1 MTTPMYEVEIFCDRC
16 GTEYSDWRRDSVNL
30 SLSPNLSQQE
40 IDDQL
45 TTKCPT
51 CGLRDTG
58 LGLIV
63 GNELT

>member
-1 MTTPMYEVEIFCDRC
+1 MTTANYEVEIFCDRC
-16 GTEYSDWRRDSVNL
+16 GTEYSDWTQDSVNL
-30 SLSPNLSQQE
+30 SLSPHLSQQE

-58 LGLIV
+58 LGLMV
-63 GNELT
+63 GSELS